1 MIGLQLLA
9 VMALVAVNG
18 FFAAAE
24 FSLVAVRASNVR
36 QLIEQGDARA
46 RVVQELLGQLDRVV
60 SGVQVGVTLASL
72 GLGALG
78 ESTLASIFRPM
89 LAWLPVNRAAVVAHG
104 AALALA
110 FALLTVMHVVFG
122 ELVPKTISLERAGR
136 ASLLIARP
144 FYWYLNAFRPAIG
157 LLEGLSRRVVRA
169 LGVSPSAG
177 HSVPHSAEEL
187 QIQIQQARER
197 GILAASEERFMLGA
211 MELGQLRVREIM
223 VPRPDVHALPVT
235 AQLAETLALF
245 ATTQRSRLPVYE
257 GTLDHILGFVH
268 IKDMLWVLLDRQRRD
283 ERADEQDDE
292 HRSAQAAQT
301 THPNFPQATQA
312 AQTNV
317 QSNAGA
323 VAGAFGPSSQPP
335 PPPSPSPA
343 FDLRRFLREAL
354 IVPES
359 KLASDLLIE
368 MRTRRVN
375 LAMIVDEFGS
385 ILGLVT
391 LEDLL
396 EQVVG
401 EIHDEYDV
409 VEGPQILGTG
419 AAAAM
424 VFDGAFSLR
433 DLETQYKIPLP
444 DDPAYATLG
453 GFVLAHLGFI
463 PRGGESFD
471 YGGFHFTVLEMDRR
485 RVAHV
490 KVQGRPVA
498 EPYRDEAAAKSAP
511 LQLASPGGTIAGEAV
526 ERSGTLHTK
535 TVARD
540 RTRP

>member
-46 RVVQELLGQLDRVV
+46 RIVQELLGQLDRVV

-89 LAWLPVNRAAVVAHG
+89 LAWLPVNRAAVLAHG

-157 LLEGLSRRVVRA
+157 LLESLSRRVVRA

-268 IKDMLWVLLDRQRRD
+268 IKDMLWVLLALQRRD
-283 ERADEQDDE
+283 ERRDEQGRARRASIRPGRSGRSDYPPQLFPGRAGRPDE
-292 HRSAQAAQT
+292 RPDQCGCSRAIVTASAHARASFRPPAIPTRGADRSRKQARQ
-301 THPNFPQATQA
+301 
-312 AQTNV
+312 
-317 QSNAGA
+317 
-323 VAGAFGPSSQPP
+323 
-335 PPPSPSPA
+335 
-343 FDLRRFLREAL
+343 RFA
-354 IVPES
+354 
-359 KLASDLLIE
+359 D
-368 MRTRRVN
+368 
-375 LAMIVDEFGS
+375 
-385 ILGLVT
+385 
-391 LEDLL
+391 
-396 EQVVG
+396 
-401 EIHDEYDV
+401 
-409 VEGPQILGTG
+409 
-419 AAAAM
+419 
-424 VFDGAFSLR
+424 R
-433 DLETQYKIPLP
+433 D
-444 DDPAYATLG
+444 AYA
-453 GFVLAHLGFI
+453 A
-463 PRGGESFD
+463 RESR
-471 YGGFHFTVLEMDRR
+471 HDRR
-485 RVAHV
+485 
-490 KVQGRPVA
+490 
-498 EPYRDEAAAKSAP
+498 
-511 LQLASPGGTIAGEAV
+511 
-526 ERSGTLHTK
+526 
-535 TVARD
+535 
-540 RTRP
+540 